1 MSDLFIE
8 PARETVT
15 EAKIQKSRFIAH
27 VCISTDETRARE
39 RIKII
44 SSEHRQANH
53 NCWAYRV
60 GTLKREEYFSD
71 DGEPAGTAGKPI
83 LGAIL
88 RQEMTN
94 VLVVVTRYFGGIKLG
109 VRGLIEAY
117 GNTASEGLLASGKI
131 SRRIRTTYEV
141 RMPYDMAKL
150 MDRLLDSCDTGVEFR
165 TSGYGADVTVQ
176 CAVPLDCVQK
186 VESTLD
192 EWKNARRIIDW
203 ERNSETPGV

>member
-1 MSDLFIE
+1 MNDQYCE

-15 EAKIQKSRFIAH
+15 ETKVRKSLFIAH
-27 VCISTDETRARE
+27 VCICRDETEARE
-39 RIKII
+39 RIRGI

-60 GTLKREEYFSD
+60 GALKREEYFSD

-88 RQEMTN
+88 RQELTN

-117 GNTASEGLLASGKI
+117 GKAASEGITASGKI
-131 SRRIRTTYEV
+131 SLRARTGYEIW
-141 RMPYDMAKL
+141 MPYDMVKL
-150 MDRLLDSCDTGVEFR
+150 VERLLDTCDTGGDFR
-165 TSGYGADVTVQ
+165 SSEYGEYVTVR
-176 CAVPLDCVQK
+176 CAVPLECSES
-186 VESTLD
+186 VEKTFE
-192 EWKNARRIIDW
+192 EWKNSRRINGW
-203 ERNSETPGV
+203 KKAG

>member
-117 GNTASEGLLASGKI
+117 GNTASEGLLASGKVL
-131 SRRIRTTYEV
+131 RRVRTSYEI

-150 MDRLLDSCDTGVEFR
+150 MDRLLDSCDTGGEFR
-165 TSGYGADVTVQ
+165 TSEYGEYIRVR
-176 CAVPLDCVQK
+176 CAVPLDLAPR
-186 VESTLD
+186 VEETLE
-192 EWKNARRIIDW
+192 EWKNTRRIRGWD
-203 ERNSETPGV
+203 PVG

>member
-117 GNTASEGLLASGKI
+117 GNAASEGLLASGKVL
-131 SRRIRTTYEV
+131 RRVRTSYEI

-150 MDRLLDSCDTGVEFR
+150 MDRLLDSCDTGGEFR
-165 TSGYGADVTVQ
+165 TIEYGEYIRVR
-176 CAVPLDCVQK
+176 CAVPLDRAPR
-186 VESTLD
+186 VEETRE
-192 EWKNARRIIDW
+192 EWKNTRRIRGWD
-203 ERNSETPGV
+203 PVG